1 MEVLTVHQ
9 EVDSVGEDLV
19 VHVVIMVVAKE
30 VSTEDVEHHQVVEHP
45 QVVEHQEDVDV
56 VILKVAIKSEGLRVV
71 LMAALP

>member
-30 VSTEDVEHHQVVEHP
+30 VSTEDVEHHQVVAHP